1 MQLKNLSVD
10 LILYS
15 WEHRYMLLDACYSHY
30 VTHLKVQEEDGLQYG
45 CTTII

>member
-10 LILYS
+10 LIPYS
-15 WEHRYMLLDACYSHY
+15 WEDRYMLLDACCSHH
-30 VTHLKVQEEDGLQYG
+30 VAHLKVQEEDGLQYG